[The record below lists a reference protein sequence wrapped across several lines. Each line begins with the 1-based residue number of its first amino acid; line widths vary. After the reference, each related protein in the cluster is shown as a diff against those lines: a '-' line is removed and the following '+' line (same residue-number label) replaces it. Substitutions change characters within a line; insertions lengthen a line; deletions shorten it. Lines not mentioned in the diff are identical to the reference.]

1 MLRGRR
7 GEREVLDR
15 LLDAVRAGQSRT
27 LVVRGEPG
35 VGKTALLDYLTTR
48 ATRLRVVR
56 AVGVQ
61 SEMELAF
68 AGLHQ
73 LCAPMLDRLDRLPPP
88 QRDALRTAFG
98 LSAGSQPDRFLIS
111 LAALGLI
118 AEAARAKP
126 LVCLVDDAQWL
137 DRASVAALAF
147 VARRLRAESVA
158 LVFAARE
165 AAEVPE
171 LAGLPELPVAGLSH
185 DAAREL
191 LDSVLHAQV
200 DERVRD
206 RIVAEARGNPL
217 ALLELPRGLTFE
229 ELTGYLGPA
238 RGATPQARVEE
249 SFQRQ
254 LAPLDAGTRTL
265 LLLAAAEPLG
275 DPVLLWRAAARLG
288 VGVDAAGPAAEAG
301 LLEIGARVRFRHP
314 LARSAIYRTAS
325 PEQRRRAHRALAEA
339 TDQQADPDRGA
350 WHEAQAAAGLD
361 DRVAAA
367 LERSAGRA
375 RARGGLPA
383 AAAYLERAAE
393 LTRDPAERAER
404 ALAAAQARHQAGA
417 PDAALRLLPLV
428 EAGARTEL
436 QRARVDLLR
445 AQIAFTVN
453 RGGDAAPLLLKAAR
467 RLLPLDV
474 GLARD
479 TFLEA
484 FIAAMFAGPL
494 ATGGT
499 LREVAEAARTA
510 PTLHLPPR
518 PVDLLLD
525 GLAVWY
531 TDGYAA
537 GVPLL
542 RRALEAFLG
551 PELSEEEGMRWLWL
565 AQIVAAD
572 LWEDQ
577 SFDVLSG
584 RHLQLVRDA
593 GALTMLPLALT
604 SRIGVLV
611 LVGELTSAATLVA
624 ELDSV
629 TEAIGTPLAPYG
641 ALLLSAWQGR
651 EAETAALVRATVQ
664 DIRPRGEGIA
674 LTFTAWVRAV
684 LFNSLGRYEDALAE
698 AERASEGPGE
708 MGMAARGA
716 LVELIEAAARSGQ
729 LKRATLAYEE
739 LTESTGAGG
748 TDLAKGVEA
757 RARALVSEGPA
768 AEQAYREAIR
778 HLGGT
783 RIRGHLARAHLNYG
797 EWLRRERRRVE
808 AREQLRQADEMFT
821 AMGAELFAQR
831 AERELLATGET
842 ARKRTV
848 ETSGELTAQEAQIV
862 RLVREGLSNPEI
874 ATRLFISPRTV
885 EWHLGKI
892 FTKLGITSRR
902 QLRG

>member
-1 MLRGRR
+1 VLRGRR

-15 LLDAVRAGQSRT
+15 LLEAVRAGQSGA
-27 LVVRGEPG
+27 LVLRGEPG
-35 VGKTALLDYLTTR
+35 VGKTALLDHLVGQ
-48 ATRLRVVR
+48 ASRLRVVR
-56 AVGVQ
+56 AAGVQ

-73 LCAPMLDRLDRLPPP
+73 LCAPLLDRLDRLPGP
-88 QRDALRTAFG
+88 QRDALRIAFG
-98 LSAGSQPDRFLIS
+98 ISAGDPPDRFLIS
-111 LAALGLI
+111 LAALGLL
-118 AEAARAKP
+118 AESARARP
-126 LVCLVDDAQWL
+126 LVCVVDDAQWL
-137 DRASVAALAF
+137 DRSSVQVLAF

-158 LVFAARE
+158 VVFAVRGPAD
-165 AAEVPE
+165 VVE
-171 LAGLPELPVAGLSH
+171 LAGLPELAVGGLPD
-185 DAAREL
+185 DAARAL
-191 LDSVLHAQV
+191 LDSVLHTPV

-206 RIVAEARGNPL
+206 RIVAETRGNPL

-229 ELTGYLGPA
+229 ELTGYVGPV
-238 RGATPQARVEE
+238 GGTTPQARVEE

-288 VGVDAAGPAAEAG
+288 VGADAAGPAADAG
-301 LLEIGARVRFRHP
+301 LLEIDTQVRFRHP
-314 LARSAIYRTAS
+314 LERSSIYRTAA
-325 PEQRRRAHRALAEA
+325 PEQRRRAHLALAEA
-339 TDQQADPDRGA
+339 TDPAADPDRRA
-350 WHEAQAAAGLD
+350 WHRAQAAAGPD

-375 RARGGLPA
+375 RARGGLA
-383 AAAYLERAAE
+383 GAAAYLERAAE
-393 LTRDPAERAER
+393 LTLDPAARAER
-404 ALAAAQARHQAGA
+404 ALAAAQARHQSGA

-436 QRARVDLLR
+436 QLARVDLLR
-445 AQIAFTVN
+445 AQIAFTVH

-474 GLARD
+474 GLARE

-484 FIAAMFAGPL
+484 FVAAMFAGPL
-494 ATGGT
+494 ATGGS

-510 PTLHLPPR
+510 PTRALAPR
-518 PVDLLLD
+518 PADLLLD
-525 GLAVWY
+525 GLAVWH

-542 RRALEAFLG
+542 RRALAAFLG
-551 PELSEEEGMRWLWL
+551 PELTEEEGMRWLWL
-565 AQIVAAD
+565 AQIVASD
-572 LWEDQ
+572 LWEDEA
-577 SFDVLSG
+577 FDVLTG

-593 GALTMLPLALT
+593 GALSMLPLALT

-611 LVGELTSAATLVA
+611 LVGELTSAAALVT
-624 ELDSV
+624 ELESV
-629 TEAIGTPLAPYG
+629 TEAIGAPLAPYG

-651 EAETAALVRATVQ
+651 EAETAALVGATV
-664 DIRPRGEGIA
+664 DDVRSRGEGIA

-684 LFNSLGRYEDALAE
+684 LYNSLGRYEDALAA
-698 AERASEGPGE
+698 AEQADEGPGE
-708 MGMAARGA
+708 MGMASRGA
-716 LVELIEAAARSGQ
+716 LVELIEAAARSAQ
-729 LKRATLAYEE
+729 PKRATLAYERLVE
-739 LTESTGAGG
+739 VTRAGG
-748 TDLAKGVEA
+748 TSLAQGVEA
-757 RARALVSEGPA
+757 RAQALVSEGPA
-768 AEQAYREAIR
+768 AEFAYREAIR
-778 HLGGT
+778 HLGHT
-783 RIRGHLARAHLNYG
+783 RIRGQLARTHLNYG
-797 EWLRRERRRVE
+797 EWLRRERRRLE
-808 AREQLRQADEMFT
+808 AREHLRQAYEMFT

-848 ETSGELTAQEAQIV
+848 ETSGELTAQETQIV
-862 RLVREGLSNPEI
+862 GLVREGLSNPEI
-874 ATRLFISPRTV
+874 AMRLFLSPRTV

-892 FTKLGITSRR
+892 FTKLGISSRR